1 MSWLNIIEFIKQWGQ
16 LLMLSFLAAAIQMYL
31 SKRQFTFFHYF
42 MSVLIAIFAAY
53 LAAMFCEW
61 RGFDESLKTGVIGV
75 TAYAAP
81 HLLEGFD
88 KLIAT
93 ISKDP
98 KAFIKLLMRVK

>member
-1 MSWLNIIEFIKQWGQ
+1 MSWIDLIEFIKQWGR
-16 LLMLSFLAAAIQMYL
+16 LFMLSFLAAGIQMYL

-61 RGFDESLKTGVIGV
+61 RQFDESLKTGVIGV

-81 HLLEGFD
+81 HILEGFD
-88 KLIAT
+88 TLIKA

-98 KAFIKLLMRVK
+98 KAFIKLIRGGK

>member
-88 KLIAT
+88 KLITT

>member
-1 MSWLNIIEFIKQWGQ
+1 MSWLDIIEFIKQWGR
-16 LLMLSFLAAAIQMYL
+16 LFMLSFLAATIQMYL
-31 SKRQFTFFHYF
+31 SKKQFTFFHYL

-81 HLLEGFD
+81 HLLEGLD
-88 KLIAT
+88 KMIKSF
-93 ISKDP
+93 SKDP
-98 KAFIKLLMRVK
+98 KAFIKLIRGIK

>member
-1 MSWLNIIEFIKQWGQ
+1 MSWIDVTEFIKQWGR
-16 LLMLSFLAAAIQMYL
+16 LFMLSFLAAAIQMYL
-31 SKRQFTFFHYF
+31 SKKQFTFFHYC
-42 MSVLIAIFAAY
+42 MNVLVAIFAAY

-88 KLIAT
+88 KLIKSF
-93 ISKDP
+93 SKDP
-98 KAFIKLLMRVK
+98 KSFLKFIRGIK